1 MLELSGS
8 EGRGWSTW
16 LGCICQKL
24 HLCFLQAAVLR
35 LTKATHR
42 TLSEVLSYTYCVDGV
57 SAADAMA
64 CLSVLEIQSS
74 TTELEFTI
82 LKS

>member
-1 MLELSGS
+1 M
-8 EGRGWSTW
+8 
-16 LGCICQKL
+16 
-24 HLCFLQAAVLR
+24 LR
-35 LTKATHR
+35 LTKAGHR